1 MRQKVAAAKS
11 QVSDSEENRNKN
23 RAANVKVSLTLRN
36 SGSESNYFIF
46 IKNII
51 ALNSPHRLIFIASE
65 WIRCCSNFHEIA
77 FAALSAV
84 HKSNCN
90 STITFKSLQPF
101 SFLYNSP
108 PRCRP
113 SSHPS
118 EAIKIM
124 ISTFCLA
131 LHVFVPNRMRGG
143 SLIYFLAAPLQP
155 RSLTC
160 LSTQMWHAQL
170 AEEFGVVSFHV
181 SVAVAP
187 SRFPHTFTFDPCS
200 PLFSSLDPLQRNANI
215 HTWL

>member
-1 MRQKVAAAKS
+1 MRNSESSRCGKILTFGMETRLPGQLNFHLYFSRFATVSSALQFENKYEAKVAATKS

-23 RAANVKVSLTLRN
+23 WAANVKVSLTLRN

-51 ALNSPHRLIFIASE
+51 ALNSPYRLIFIASK

-90 STITFKSLQPF
+90 STLTCKSLQPF
-101 SFLYNSP
+101 SSLYNSP
-108 PRCRP
+108 PRSRP

-131 LHVFVPNRMRGG
+131 LHVLVQSFR
-143 SLIYFLAAPLQP
+143 
-155 RSLTC
+155 TEC
-160 LSTQMWHAQL
+160 
-170 AEEFGVVSFHV
+170 VV
-181 SVAVAP
+181 VAW
-187 SRFPHTFTFDPCS
+187 FTSS
-200 PLFSSLDPLQRNANI
+200 PLHSSRG
-215 HTWL
+215 H